1 MWDFSYCATAPIIC
15 RTRMRVGSV
24 AIRTGSA
31 TLTSSKPCFRRSALA
46 MELLDHS
53 QIAVTMNTYSH
64 VIPAPR
70 RDAAEKMTPAYGP
83 PTVRLLPAL
92 LPRVP
97 QAR

>member
-1 MWDFSYCATAPIIC
+1 
-15 RTRMRVGSV
+15 
-24 AIRTGSA
+24 
-31 TLTSSKPCFRRSALA
+31 
-46 MELLDHS
+46 MELLGHS

-92 LPRVP
+92 LPRLP
-97 QAR
+97 QPW